1 MSSYAGGREWV
12 EPPAPSQCLS
22 SSDLQDL
29 QGIKQGVSG
38 GMNLKDKSA

>member
-12 EPPAPSQCLS
+12 EPPSQCLS